1 METTRIAALLEPF
14 AGELTESQLNQI
26 SKYIDI
32 MAHWSEKVNLTAVRA
47 PEEIVKRHFGEA
59 LYAAR
64 TLLAPEAELAV
75 IDVGSGAGFPGMP
88 LKLWAPRIR
97 LTLVEANN
105 KKATFLREVV
115 RALAL
120 GGVTVVAARAETLKE
135 QADLVTLRAVEAF
148 DDILP
153 VAGDLVRPGGRLAL
167 FVTVRQI
174 GIAHRLPHFDWQP
187 PLPVPGS
194 RSRVVLQGNLR
205 G

>member
-1 METTRIAALLEPF
+1 VDTAQIAALLQPF

-26 SKYIDI
+26 STYIDI
-32 MAHWSEKVNLTAVRA
+32 MARWADKVNLTAVRT
-47 PEEIVKRHFGEA
+47 PEEIVTRHFGEA

-64 TLLAPEAELAV
+64 TLVAPDAAFDV

-115 RALAL
+115 RGLGF
-120 GGVTVVAARAETLKE
+120 GGVTVVAARAETLKDK
-135 QADLVTLRAVEAF
+135 ADLVTLRAVEAF

-167 FVTVRQI
+167 FVTVRQV
-174 GIAHRLPHFDWQP
+174 GIAHRLPDFDWQP

-194 RSRVVLQGNLR
+194 RSRVVLAGNLR